1 MSLRAGTAQR
11 PRSDPTTSF
20 ISAMMVLGCW
30 GCFLEFPGAE
40 KSRWG
45 HAQQHNNLLKT
56 AKGELSPF
64 THAERIH
71 QRRVHTHTTTRTIKG
86 IAQTERV
93 GSRKTQHYGAVLHR
107 SWLRKNKVGVHDS

>member
-71 QRRVHTHTTTRTIKG
+71 QRRVHTHNHTHNKKNCSNGVRRVTKNTTLRRCTTTTPELAAK
-86 IAQTERV
+86 
-93 GSRKTQHYGAVLHR
+93 K
-107 SWLRKNKVGVHDS
+107 